1 MKKLSLILLCAT
13 ALTYNATMVNA
24 QDNITMPTPQQNE
37 QRIKDMKQHHEKM
50 ENKLADKLKLTE
62 EQRAKAKQMRED
74 SRKKIK
80 PLMKE
85 LKEIR
90 KKIDDIRKENM
101 KDFEEILTPEQKAE
115 FEKHKLERKEHYKK
129 FKKHHRK
136 PLPPMPME

>member
-1 MKKLSLILLCAT
+1 MKKFSLILLCAT
-13 ALTYNATMVNA
+13 ALTYNVTMVNA
-24 QDNITMPTPQQNE
+24 QDNITIPTPQQHE

-85 LKEIR
+85 
-90 KKIDDIRKENM
+90 M
-101 KDFEEILTPEQKAE
+101 KDKIL
-115 FEKHKLERKEHYKK
+115 K
-129 FKKHHRK
+129 FKEK
-136 PLPPMPME
+136 LMTSSMELDYKEEFGISKSSVTTNSISS